1 MNFLPSL
8 LASSGALQLLESDP
22 MGTGSSGSR
31 TAIAALITLSV
42 LGLTIWI
49 GTAMG
54 RGARS

>member
-22 MGTGSSGSR
+22 MGTGTSGQR
-31 TAIAALITLSV
+31 TAIAALLTLAV

-49 GTAMG
+49 GTVMS
-54 RGARS
+54 RRSS